1 MTNSANKWAKER
13 RHELIREFG
22 GKCQHRGCGERRHSE
37 LEFAHTRRTELSG
50 TGPRGRKERMAD
62 INAHPGSYT
71 LRCHK
76 HHTQDFRNQHAAHR
90 RS

>member
-1 MTNSANKWAKER
+1 MGNKANEWAKKR

-22 GKCQHRGCGERRHSE
+22 GKCGHKGCGERRHSE
-37 LEFAHTRRTELSG
+37 LEFAHKRSTALSG

-62 INAHPGSYT
+62 INTHKKSYA

-76 HHTQDFRNQHAAHR
+76 HHVKDFKSLHKRQNNR
-90 RS
+90 